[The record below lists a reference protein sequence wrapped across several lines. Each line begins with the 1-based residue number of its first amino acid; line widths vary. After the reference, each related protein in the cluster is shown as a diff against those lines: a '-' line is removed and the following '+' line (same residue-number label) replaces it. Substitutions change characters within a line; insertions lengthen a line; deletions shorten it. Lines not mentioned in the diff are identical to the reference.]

1 MGLEVVVKDVLARGE
16 EEANRI
22 RQEGTDEANA
32 LIRGAENTARQIL
45 EERREQA
52 VQQIERRKK
61 TEKYPARILKLNEQY
76 SNAKKELLDKAYNE
90 ALGALAALSEPERE
104 TIIKKQLESHTDS
117 KRVFSNKSDESIVRR
132 ITELEY
138 GGTIPC
144 SGGVVLENEDGTVIH
159 DLTFDTLI
167 RSVRETSLKQ
177 LIEILNV

>member
-52 VQQIERRKK
+52 VQQIERRKNREISSANLEVK
-61 TEKYPARILKLNEQY
+61 RAIL
-76 SNAKKELLDKAYNE
+76 NAKKELLDKAYNE

-144 SGGVVLENEDGTVIH
+144 SGGVVLENEDATVIH
-159 DLTFDTLI
+159 DLTFDTLL

>member
-1 MGLEVVVKDVLARGE
+1 MGLEVVVKDVLERGH

-22 RQEGTDEANA
+22 KREGTDEADA
-32 LIRGAENTARQIL
+32 IIAAAENKAREIL
-45 EERREQA
+45 KERREQA
-52 VQQIERRKK
+52 VLQIERRKNREISSANLEVK
-61 TEKYPARILKLNEQY
+61 RAIL
-76 SNAKKELLDKAYNE
+76 NAKKELLDKAYNE